1 MEKFTCDALTL
12 VVEVV
17 YLLAG
22 AVVEA
27 GRGVARDVLALA
39 VLAGVAG
46 LTSASA
52 NRRQSCH

>member
-1 MEKFTCDALTL
+1 MFTCDALTL

-27 GRGVARDVLALA
+27 GRGVARDVLTLA

-46 LTSASA
+46 LASA
-52 NRRQSCH
+52 PANTRQSYH

>member
-1 MEKFTCDALTL
+1 MFTCDALTL

-27 GRGVARDVLALA
+27 RRGVTGDVLALT

-52 NRRQSCH
+52 NRRQSCQ